1 MTDINKA
8 IEVLK
13 EQYERA
19 QKLDWVQNKMAW
31 ALYQTWKIF
40 DERSR
45 HERSV

>member
-13 EQYERA
+13 EKYERA
-19 QKLDWVQNKMAW
+19 QKLDWVKNKIAW
-31 ALYQTWKIF
+31 ALYQTWKKF

-45 HERSV
+45 HDT